1 MKTRRVLAMAA
12 SAMLVVFGFTL
23 VAKGLVSP
31 SPSTALMFTF
41 YDDGQDGFGSD
52 HIHIFCPSCQGTT
65 TTVFV
70 TLNGV
75 TQSVTVGAIGDAIVE
90 FTGQRGGPVLIQSSQ
105 PVVASQRVFYFSSFA
120 EWYAVPISQADTQLM
135 LNWYDH
141 ATSGYVDHIHLANP
155 NGFSVSATVEVAAS
169 NHQTTVTLPANGGTF
184 VDFPGLR
191 GGPVFITASS
201 PILASSRTQFEQS
214 FNEVNAIPVGTNNSA
229 GTTLEMNWYDETE
242 SFSLDN
248 IQISDASFTG
258 TTAFVTVY
266 SNGKIICQKPVTI
279 QGRGTAIV
287 NCGHIRGGPVL
298 ITSGTGGPDEPPI
311 IASQRVLF
319 SNSFN
324 EVYAVPTIPTTPNAN
339 YSVLALSWVDL
350 STSGFSNDN
359 IHIYNSSSNQQ
370 TVMVASDP
378 SGTCAIG
385 VCQTFTV
392 GGLQEIITSFPGL
405 KGGPIYILG
414 NTLNDSGGL
423 LVSARTKY
431 NSSFNEV
438 NAAVI
443 Q

>member
-1 MKTRRVLAMAA
+1 
-12 SAMLVVFGFTL
+12 
-23 VAKGLVSP
+23 
-31 SPSTALMFTF
+31 
-41 YDDGQDGFGSD
+41 
-52 HIHIFCPSCQGTT
+52 
-65 TTVFV
+65 
-70 TLNGV
+70 
-75 TQSVTVGAIGDAIVE
+75 
-90 FTGQRGGPVLIQSSQ
+90 
-105 PVVASQRVFYFSSFA
+105 
-120 EWYAVPISQADTQLM
+120 M

-155 NGFSVSATVEVAAS
+155 NSFSVSATVEVAAS